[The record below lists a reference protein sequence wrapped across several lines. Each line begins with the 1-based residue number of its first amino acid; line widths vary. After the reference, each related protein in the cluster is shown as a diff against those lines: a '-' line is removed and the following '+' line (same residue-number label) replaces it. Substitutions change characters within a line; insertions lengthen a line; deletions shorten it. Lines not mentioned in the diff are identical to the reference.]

1 MTCSTIMNPHPVTLL
16 ASDTVAT
23 ALEKTLAHRVKSLP
37 VLDNNGRY
45 LGMFGLHNLL
55 GQMLPKVAR
64 LEDGLGDLAFVSDML
79 EQMREKM
86 DDIRQQPVNSL
97 LDGHTAPIHPETSLT
112 EAVLLL
118 YRNGENLAVVEQNSG
133 RLVGLISP
141 WEVLAKLGSL

>member
-1 MTCSTIMNPHPVTLL
+1 MTCATIMNPHPITLL

-23 ALEKTLAHRVKSLP
+23 ALEKTLEHRVKSLP

-64 LEDGLGDLAFVSDML
+64 LEEGLGDLAFVSDML

-86 DDIRQQPVNSL
+86 EGLRRQPVNEFL
-97 LDGHTAPIHPETSLT
+97 EDHAAPIHPDTSLT

-118 YRNGENLAVVEQNSG
+118 YRHGENLAVVERNSG
-133 RLVGLISP
+133 RLAGLMSP
-141 WEVLAKLGSL
+141 WEVLAKLV